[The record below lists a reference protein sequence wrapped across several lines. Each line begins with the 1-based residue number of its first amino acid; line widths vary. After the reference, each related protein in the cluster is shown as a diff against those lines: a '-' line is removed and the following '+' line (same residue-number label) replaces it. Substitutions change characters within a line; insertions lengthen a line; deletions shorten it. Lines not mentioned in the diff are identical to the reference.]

1 MNRYVFFAML
11 LAGVLMRTAM
21 LMDYALVDGGDVD
34 VYLADEGVVG
44 LMALHIVE
52 GRSLPVFFYG
62 QDYLGALEA
71 YCAAAL
77 FAVLGPGLETLR
89 LVPYLFSL
97 ALLAVVYR
105 FTYRAYSVAAAR
117 WATSIVAV
125 APMYFLQWNLKA
137 RGGFVEHVVLL
148 FLVMIFFWR
157 FYLEHDRRLVTAAA
171 LGVSAGV
178 SLWVNQL
185 ALSYVLV
192 FAALLVFATQDRRK
206 LGAAVAGLVVGSSLL
221 IAYNVVHPLATV
233 RALARKAIVLNR
245 VPVEERGED
254 WALRGV
260 GERVAAVSQGT
271 GKLGLVFGVPPSE
284 ALERLGLSEEART
297 GGPLTPLRRRLWPIP
312 AVVFGLAWLSARP
325 RRAADGGLEPLGSSM
340 VLGILMLVTI
350 LVGYVSPRYML
361 PAYPLGAVMAAV
373 LLTRLPQP
381 RRGMLATGVALVVA
395 FNVAGWA
402 DAAATR
408 GDGQRRS
415 GRQQHSGEQQRSGET
430 DRSGGEALLE
440 HLAATG
446 ITRCYSAGPLYHLVF
461 ISEERVLF
469 SPLQKNRY
477 PAYDKEIERA
487 ERICY
492 VFRDDQGRKRQHLA
506 LVDLLEKSGVTYQ
519 STHVGGYNI
528 LSSFSPRAAI
538 TSDLIA
544 RARDPR
550 TEAPAGAAAEPG
562 EAE

>member
-1 MNRYVFFAML
+1 
-11 LAGVLMRTAM
+11 
-21 LMDYALVDGGDVD
+21 
-34 VYLADEGVVG
+34 
-44 LMALHIVE
+44 
-52 GRSLPVFFYG
+52 
-62 QDYLGALEA
+62 
-71 YCAAAL
+71 
-77 FAVLGPGLETLR
+77 
-89 LVPYLFSL
+89 
-97 ALLAVVYR
+97 
-105 FTYRAYSVAAAR
+105 
-117 WATSIVAV
+117 
-125 APMYFLQWNLKA
+125 
-137 RGGFVEHVVLL
+137 
-148 FLVMIFFWR
+148 MI
-157 FYLEHDRRLVTAAA
+157 
-171 LGVSAGV
+171 
-178 SLWVNQL
+178 
-185 ALSYVLV
+185 
-192 FAALLVFATQDRRK
+192 
-206 LGAAVAGLVVGSSLL
+206 
-221 IAYNVVHPLATV
+221 
-233 RALARKAIVLNR
+233 
-245 VPVEERGED
+245 
-254 WALRGV
+254 
-260 GERVAAVSQGT
+260 
-271 GKLGLVFGVPPSE
+271 
-284 ALERLGLSEEART
+284 
-297 GGPLTPLRRRLWPIP
+297 
-312 AVVFGLAWLSARP
+312 
-325 RRAADGGLEPLGSSM
+325 
-340 VLGILMLVTI
+340 LGILMLVTI
-350 LVGYVSPRYML
+350 VVGYVSPRYML

-381 RRGMLATGVALVVA
+381 RRGLLATGVALVVA

-408 GDGQRRS
+408 ADGQQHL
-415 GRQQHSGEQQRSGET
+415 GGQQHSGEQQRSGHT

-519 STHVGGYNI
+519 TTHVGGYNI

-550 TEAPAGAAAEPG
+550 TETPAGAAAEPG